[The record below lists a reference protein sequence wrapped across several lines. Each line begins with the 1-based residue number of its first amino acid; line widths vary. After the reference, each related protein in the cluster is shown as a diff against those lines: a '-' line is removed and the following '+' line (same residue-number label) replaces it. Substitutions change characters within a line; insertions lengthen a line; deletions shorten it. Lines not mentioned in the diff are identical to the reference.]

1 MKSLIEIVCL
11 FIQKLLHKLTN
22 IFNLFWSNLNLKSF
36 PSVNW
41 FLSIERSVEFR
52 FDIGTEENIY
62 YDINWWRTCIFSWH
76 CTNCKELKVWR
87 QGLANE
93 RPGPSLLVITL
104 ILSRAEVKYCEER
117 KKRWRTDAG
126 SLTLSQK
133 YWDRISQNIPL
144 NVKYLLPLTHN
155 WNMDF
160 QNHKQ

>member
-62 YDINWWRTCIFSWH
+62 YDINWCRTCIFSWH
-76 CTNCKELKVWR
+76 CTNCKELKVER

-104 ILSRAEVKYCEER
+104 ILSRAELSWGKILWGEEEEVKDWCWILNPVTKILR
-117 KKRWRTDAG
+117 QNF
-126 SLTLSQK
+126 SK
-133 YWDRISQNIPL
+133 YPI
-144 NVKYLLPLTHN
+144 KC
-155 WNMDF
+155 
-160 QNHKQ
+160 